1 MLAPRQALHPESG
14 PPSLFFLFFF
24 FEIKR
29 KVSTNVRLM
38 NGAKPFKSLICFN
51 HWPGFMYTDPA
62 LTDFLDITLYSS
74 AEVTAASSEAEGYK
88 YDLFV
93 LRTGYLTFHKGQ
105 SSTLLISQI
114 LIH

>member
-1 MLAPRQALHPESG
+1 MCTDAAL
-14 PPSLFFLFFF
+14 
-24 FEIKR
+24 
-29 KVSTNVRLM
+29 T
-38 NGAKPFKSLICFN
+38 
-51 HWPGFMYTDPA
+51 
-62 LTDFLDITLYSS
+62 LTDFLDITLYSN

-114 LIH
+114 LIHQKRHSLASCGPKTNMATWSRYRSLYLHYESRKGIFLPVANLGIAA